1 MTEEGLMRRLVVLGL
16 CGALVGTMVV
26 PASAADAGDE
36 RIVAADERKDADD
49 TGRNVRDRDDR
60 TATPMDQGGSE
71 GDRTITQ
78 EIRKAVVDHD
88 ELSTNAKNVKIITQD
103 GIVTLR
109 GPVKNAQEKT
119 TIAGIARKA
128 PGVKRVDD
136 QIEVERNP

>member
-1 MTEEGLMRRLVVLGL
+1 MRRLVMLGVCATLVATGVAPVL
-16 CGALVGTMVV
+16 AT
-26 PASAADAGDE
+26 DAGE
-36 RIVAADERKDADD
+36 RRAAADERKDADD

-60 TATPMDQGGSE
+60 TVTPMDQGASE
-71 GDRTITQ
+71 GDRTITS
-78 EIRKAVVDHD
+78 EIRKAVTDND

-119 TIAGIARKA
+119 TVAAIARKA

-136 QIEVERNP
+136 QLEIERNP